1 MDVNI
6 TKITTELHIPELSF
20 LAPMRSESMGE
31 LRSTVIFHHVSG
43 VSWGHAFGGDML
55 TCPVDP
61 REKWG
66 KNMVSDEMIRFR
78 AKKQQLVSYFD
89 T

>member
-1 MDVNI
+1 
-6 TKITTELHIPELSF
+6 
-20 LAPMRSESMGE
+20 
-31 LRSTVIFHHVSG
+31 
-43 VSWGHAFGGDML
+43 ML

-66 KNMVSDEMIRFR
+66 KNMVSDGMIRFR